1 MSPDPRDIHSLE
13 QVVMREG
20 AIGVEVD
27 TLSHHVIDD
36 VYTKVFLAKKSGTFI
51 GQHAHAYDHGHLVA
65 AGSFRLFANGAEA
78 GDFGPGEMMLIRK
91 GMKHVLMS
99 LEDNSV
105 GACIHNTH
113 GEDEPAVVEENVFQ
127 A

>member
-1 MSPDPRDIHSLE
+1 MSLNPRDIRSLDK
-13 QVVMREG
+13 VVMRQG
-20 AIGVEVD
+20 AMGVEVD
-27 TLSHHVIDD
+27 TLALHIIDG
-36 VYTKVFLAKKSGTFI
+36 VLTKLFLAKKAGTFI

-78 GDFGPGEMMLIRK
+78 GDYGPGEMILIRK
-91 GMKHVLMS
+91 GIKHVLMS

-113 GEDEPAVVEENVFQ
+113 GEGEPAIVEESVFQ

>member
-1 MSPDPRDIHSLE
+1 
-13 QVVMREG
+13 MRQGEMG
-20 AIGVEVD
+20 REVD
-27 TLSHHVIDD
+27 TLAHHVIDG
-36 VYTKVFLAKKSGTFI
+36 VYTKLFLAKKAGTFI

-78 GDFGPGEMMLIRK
+78 GDFCAGQMILIRS
-91 GMKHVLMS
+91 GIKHTLMS

-113 GEDEPAVVEENVFQ
+113 GAFEPWILEEAVFPS
-127 A
+127 